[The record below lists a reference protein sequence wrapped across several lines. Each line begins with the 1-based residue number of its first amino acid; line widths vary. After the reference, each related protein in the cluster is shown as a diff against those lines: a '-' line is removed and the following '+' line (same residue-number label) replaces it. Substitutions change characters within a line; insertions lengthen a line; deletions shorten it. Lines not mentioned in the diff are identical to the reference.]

1 MCYSEVQ
8 LFQSLEYQLHQSQKM
23 ADMYREQV
31 IQLEDELSR
40 IREEGDVTREVFHVG
55 VGQSDIFCDEHDVDA
70 YPPLLLIV
78 SAKSYCCLHINRL
91 YFYFIDLF
99 YSVSLSLSLSLIWL

>member
-1 MCYSEVQ
+1 M
-8 LFQSLEYQLHQSQKM
+8 FQSLEYQLHQSQKM

-55 VGQSDIFCDEHDVDA
+55 VGQSDIFVMSMMLMHTFLC
-70 YPPLLLIV
+70 
-78 SAKSYCCLHINRL
+78 
-91 YFYFIDLF
+91 F
-99 YSVSLSLSLSLIWL
+99 